1 MLNITLI
8 TNNNNLIENLFNK
21 ITLNLLD
28 KYRIVKICSTGNNV
42 LDCILDN
49 KTDVILL
56 YINIPNTNITKI
68 FDIIYKENI
77 KSKIIILSENSEILT
92 NIIKENSMIYGIFLM
107 PFNIDDL
114 ITTLNNLYKNTY
126 INSNEILE
134 NLLSQFE
141 FNKTTIGYNYIVEIL
156 EICINENHRYIPIM
170 KKIYDKI
177 SKNKSIS
184 NSSIGWNI
192 AKTIDNMRKN
202 TNQEIINKYFKFPPS
217 PKIFLNTILTYY
229 YNILRN
235 KKV

>member
-56 YINIPNTNITKI
+56 DINIPNTNITKI

-126 INSNEILE
+126 IS
-134 NLLSQFE
+134 S
-141 FNKTTIGYNYIVEIL
+141 GSMSIVGV
-156 EICINENHRYIPIM
+156 
-170 KKIYDKI
+170 KIY
-177 SKNKSIS
+177 KN
-184 NSSIGWNI
+184 W
-192 AKTIDNMRKN
+192 
-202 TNQEIINKYFKFPPS
+202 
-217 PKIFLNTILTYY
+217 
-229 YNILRN
+229 
-235 KKV
+235 